1 MDLSSNQNKLEERLG
16 GASLMRLE
24 VKEFFE
30 NIDAGR
36 YDISGENIEKR
47 MEKRLLLGRKED
59 EEDVYKTKK

>member
-30 NIDAGR
+30 NIKDKNTFSKKNGR
-36 YDISGENIEKR
+36 N
-47 MEKRLLLGRKED
+47 
-59 EEDVYKTKK
+59 